1 MTSCYRNYNC
11 DSANFQLNLD
21 VWKTQKSGTRTRKI
35 NECFKYGN
43 MIDIN
48 PTPPFSAFLP
58 RSPFKKRYKYK
69 ELTTYHSFQLNWV
82 SDDALIIQNIFAFVC
97 RSRQTTRELV
107 EMWVCE
113 NLTLLCLT
121 FNLSWCLHG
130 NSRFCVF
137 QELCSAFLYSY
148 VYNNRRVHFS
158 SAKICTRSFWTK
170 KT

>member
-11 DSANFQLNLD
+11 DSANFQPNLD

-58 RSPFKKRYKYK
+58 RKMDNTRSPFKKRYKYK
-69 ELTTYHSFQLNWV
+69 ERTTYHSFQLDWV

-107 EMWVCE
+107 EMWVCVKTWLCYALH
-113 NLTLLCLT
+113 LT
-121 FNLSWCLHG
+121 
-130 NSRFCVF
+130 
-137 QELCSAFLYSY
+137 
-148 VYNNRRVHFS
+148 
-158 SAKICTRSFWTK
+158 
-170 KT
+170 